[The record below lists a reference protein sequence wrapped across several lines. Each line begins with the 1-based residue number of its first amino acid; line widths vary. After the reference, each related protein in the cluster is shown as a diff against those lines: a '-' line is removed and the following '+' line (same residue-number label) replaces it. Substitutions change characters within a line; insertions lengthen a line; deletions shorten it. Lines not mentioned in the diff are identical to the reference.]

1 MVLACGLINTKAE
14 FSNTLFLASQVVVL
28 VDETGTDELDA
39 ATLYCKVNAVIIRVT
54 MIANILMVLAA
65 AREEEKGRASV
76 TTWNVHFSLQ
86 SNETKNSKVRTN

>member
-1 MVLACGLINTKAE
+1 MVLACGLMNTKAE
-14 FSNTLFLASQVVVL
+14 FSRTLFLASQVVVL

-39 ATLYCKVNAVIIRVT
+39 ATLYCKVNAAIIRVT

-76 TTWNVHFSLQ
+76 RSDRISGTTWNVHFSLQ
-86 SNETKNSKVRTN
+86 DKK